1 MSLSGLDN
9 LKPEF
14 DQYKLVAQK
23 LQEWEW
29 FNRFIKMN
37 PDIKLRWEQH
47 KTYEI
52 LKDEQLK

>member
-1 MSLSGLDN
+1 MSVGNLTR

-14 DQYKLVAQK
+14 DSYKLVAEK

-29 FNRFIKMN
+29 YHRFIAMN
-37 PDIKLRWEQH
+37 PDLEDRWEQH

-52 LKDEQLK
+52 LKDEH